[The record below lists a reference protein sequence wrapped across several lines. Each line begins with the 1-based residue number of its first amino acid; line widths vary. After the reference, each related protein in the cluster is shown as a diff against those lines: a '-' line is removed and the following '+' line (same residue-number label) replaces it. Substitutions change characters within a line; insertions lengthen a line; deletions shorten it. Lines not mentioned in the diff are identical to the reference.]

1 MVGVADRPKRRGPKR
16 AADPEVAFAYWYNE
30 GDQRTQA
37 ATAEHFGVTVRAVE
51 RWSRADD
58 WPTRA
63 AALDLEARK
72 ALERQLARQAA
83 KRLRAQLGAADLILG
98 KVVDGVRLGEIKL
111 SAGDALAWGKHAHLL
126 TGGVSERVEG
136 VDGGEGQ
143 RRIMDAVAEELGGL
157 SVEQLEAEE
166 DVDP

>member
-1 MVGVADRPKRRGPKR
+1 MAERRSGQRKVPP
-16 AADPEVAFAYWYNE
+16 DDAFAYWYADGE
-30 GDQRTQA
+30 YRTHQ
-37 ATAEHFGVTVRAVE
+37 ATADHFGVVRRTVEYWATK
-51 RWSRADD
+51 DD
-58 WPTRA
+58 WNARA

-72 ALERQLARQAA
+72 ALEQQLARQAA

-98 KVVDGVRLGEIKL
+98 KVVDGVRGGEIKL

-126 TGGVSERVEG
+126 TGGATERVEG
-136 VDGGEGQ
+136 VDAGEGQ
-143 RRIMDAVAEELGGL
+143 RRIMDAVAEELGNL